1 MDASTTA
8 AAALAIAIASSEQS
22 AMEALL
28 LERERLAMVVEDQAS
43 WMAQR
48 HWVGTLQLQRPS
60 APMTWREAY
69 QQMHGEVELAHGAM
83 RAALQAL
90 SRGDPDLAERI
101 LQPEIGSAEE
111 ESEESEPA
119 ATIRSEEEEEEEEE
133 DMEVDVEVEP

>member
-48 HWVGTLQLQRPS
+48 HWTSMIHQQPLQRP
-60 APMTWREAY
+60 MTWHELYEIRHSEA
-69 QQMHGEVELAHGAM
+69 QRAWAIM
-83 RAALQAL
+83 RAALSAHD
-90 SRGDPDLAERI
+90 RGEPEVAER
-101 LQPEIGSAEE
+101 LLRAEVSSDAAT
-111 ESEESEPA
+111 SEEG
-119 ATIRSEEEEEEEEE
+119 EEEEEEEEE
-133 DMEVDVEVEP
+133 NMEIDVEVSPS

>member
-8 AAALAIAIASSEQS
+8 AAALAIAIAASEQS

-43 WMAQR
+43 FMAQR
-48 HWVGTLQLQRPS
+48 HWTSMIHHQQLYR
-60 APMTWREAY
+60 PMTWRELYDQRHSEA
-69 QQMHGEVELAHGAM
+69 QRAWAIM
-83 RAALQAL
+83 RAALGAHD
-90 SRGDPDLAERI
+90 RGEPEVAER
-101 LQPEIGSAEE
+101 LLRAEIGSAD

>member
-48 HWVGTLQLQRPS
+48 HWVGTLQLQRLS
-60 APMTWREAY
+60 QPMTWREAY
-69 QQMHGEVELAHGAM
+69 ERMHAEVELAHGAM
-83 RAALQAL
+83 RAALGAHD
-90 SRGDPDLAERI
+90 RGEPEVAER
-101 LQPEIGSAEE
+101 LLRAEIGSAD

-133 DMEVDVEVEP
+133 EDMEVDVEVEP